1 MSTAETCSIYYLYLY
16 GGGGFCSITQSAYE
30 LPNAH
35 CQALLRVSDGP
46 GFVTW
51 SASSDLWVEERLE
64 QTLGPCARNR
74 GAGGDLQTHPSVRA
88 IDKPL
93 LAVPPWSSARPL
105 GVTVAGPLADVTY
118 E

>member
-1 MSTAETCSIYYLYLY
+1 MSKRSGRVHGTEAL
-16 GGGGFCSITQSAYE
+16 GGE
-30 LPNAH
+30 
-35 CQALLRVSDGP
+35 
-46 GFVTW
+46 
-51 SASSDLWVEERLE
+51 
-64 QTLGPCARNR
+64 
-74 GAGGDLQTHPSVRA
+74 LQTHPSVRA